1 MVVCFQDPVHDSRI
15 SLAIFGLLAFALI
28 IDTILFRISDLNRI
42 YFSPTWT
49 LPVFVSIAIT
59 FLIGSQIILNFA
71 KSKRIEDKVIRYRQL
86 RILRYIIPAIQY
98 ILTGIIVTIVVE
110 MILYKFYN
118 TSLISFAAVLSYCTA
133 IVMISFLA
141 QRFFRWF
148 RLNRSNLILL
158 YFLSSLVLVVNAI
171 ASLGLI
177 AVLSTGFPVHVGE
190 SQISGLARPVAA
202 KYTTMFL

>member
-1 MVVCFQDPVHDSRI
+1 MVKLLFTTLIQQTRNNDTGLSKVLLKLNRGFIGRLFQDPLHDSRI

-118 TSLISFAAVLSYCTA
+118 TSLISFAAVLSYCTCHCYD
-133 IVMISFLA
+133 
-141 QRFFRWF
+141 
-148 RLNRSNLILL
+148 LIL
-158 YFLSSLVLVVNAI
+158 SSKVL
-171 ASLGLI
+171 
-177 AVLSTGFPVHVGE
+177 
-190 SQISGLARPVAA
+190 
-202 KYTTMFL
+202 